1 MSTDPVVADTA
12 LVIEGGAMRSS
23 HSAGLVVA
31 LIEAGIRLGWVVGI
45 SAGATNASNY
55 VTRDVWRA
63 HASFTTFAQEPE
75 FGGWRSFVR
84 RKGVFNSQFIYQ
96 ESGLPDNVLPFD
108 WKTYSESTDQWKIGA
123 FDATTGE
130 TVYWGREDMPTLPDM
145 LVRVQASA
153 SMPVLMPP
161 VKLDGHL
168 YVDGALGTSGGVALD
183 AAQAD
188 GFEKFFVVLTQ
199 QRSYVK
205 EPEGKDWFFK
215 TYYRRYPAVA
225 EALRTRYERYNRTRE
240 ELFELE
246 KAGKAYIFAPE
257 VQPVSN
263 GERRL
268 PVLEAT
274 YRAGY
279 DQAQR
284 ELPAIR
290 EFLGLA

>member
-1 MSTDPVVADTA
+1 
-12 LVIEGGAMRSS
+12 MRSS

>member
-1 MSTDPVVADTA
+1 
-12 LVIEGGAMRSS
+12 MRSS

-279 DQAQR
+279 NQAQR